1 MSSLELR
8 RILHEGAVGDLDRL
22 KHLRGHS
29 SLKAAEKK
37 ALSELFFRRANELK
51 EENAQG
57 AVSLLKNAVILNPQF
72 QEALFLLMSL
82 VENPDDAQFLYDFL
96 QRKIENKTF
105 TGPQHLLLGKFYS
118 LYADQTQNLEC
129 FYQSIYHLQACEGLQ
144 NTLLTEEI
152 ETLWGRTLLNLGIL
166 SQEPE
171 DMLHAIRYFQKIEK
185 KSGPSAQ
192 IYRFITRAYYQLC
205 LVFNDQSYFQLCLEN
220 CEQALKLDPSNED
233 TLFFFAHLNSVLY
246 AMEGDEK
253 YLSSACRAYK
263 QQMDKAKDNKFSL
276 LHDWGRL
283 LILSGIYKR
292 ELADFEEALT
302 LFAQIPSTFAN
313 YAEVL
318 FSEAEA
324 HLEAYELEE
333 QQDDVGHLERL
344 HCALQ
349 KSRKSVELC
358 GKNARGWCLL
368 GLSTAKLGAY
378 FDNPASILEAVE
390 HLQTSLNLDSKIPK
404 TWYALATA
412 HHFLSD
418 SHGYTNFL
426 KKAAKEYSYAH
437 ELSPHFLPQFY
448 YEWGLVLKKLG
459 EEGGKKKYIASAA
472 QKMHEAIVL
481 FQNKHPLLTVKADWI
496 SQYCSILNFL
506 GAISGSIECHEQA
519 LDTVTQALKL
529 NADSAILRYSYA
541 LSLISLGEATAEL
554 DFYQLAMH
562 QLCYLVSKD
571 PQDEVAWN
579 EWGLTLMR
587 AGELIDDPTIENQK
601 WQFLKDAE
609 LKLINAVKLGHEA
622 SCYHLMAL
630 YSLMNRLE
638 ASMYYLKRAY
648 DAGVLPPNHDLLSDI
663 WLDNLTKSEEFHKFY
678 KEFLY

>member
-8 RILHEGAVGDLDRL
+8 RILHEGALADLDRL
-22 KHLRGHS
+22 THLRGHS
-29 SLKAAEKK
+29 SLKVAEKK
-37 ALSELFFRRANELK
+37 ALSELFLLRANELK
-51 EENAQG
+51 QENAQG
-57 AVSLLKNAVILNPQF
+57 AVSLLKNAIILNPQS

-82 VENPDDAQFLYDFL
+82 VKDLEDTQFLYEFI
-96 QRKIENKTF
+96 QRKVENKTF
-105 TGPQHLLLGKFYS
+105 TALQHLLLGKFYS
-118 LYADQTQNLEC
+118 LYADQTQNLES
-129 FYQSIYHLQACEGLQ
+129 FYHSIYHLQACEELQ
-144 NTLLTEEI
+144 TSLLTEEV
-152 ETLWGRTLLNLGIL
+152 ETLWGSTLLNLGLL

-171 DMLHAIRYFQKIEK
+171 DMLHAIRYFQKMIK
-185 KSGPSAQ
+185 KRGPSAQ

-205 LVFNDQSYFQLCLEN
+205 LVFNDQAYFQLCLES
-220 CEQALKLDPSNED
+220 CERALKLDPSNRD

-253 YLSSACRAYK
+253 YLSSACNAYRK
-263 QQMDKAKDNKFSL
+263 QMEQPNDNEASL

-292 ELADFEEALT
+292 EPSDFEGALA
-302 LFAQIPSTFAN
+302 LFARIPSTFVH

-324 HLEAYELEE
+324 HLEAYDLEE
-333 QQDDVGHLERL
+333 HQEDFWHLERL
-344 HCALQ
+344 HSAIQ
-349 KSRKSVELC
+349 KSRKSVELDV
-358 GKNARGWCLL
+358 KNARGWCLL

-378 FDNPASILEAVE
+378 FDNPALILEAVQ

-418 SHGYTNFL
+418 SYASVNFL
-426 KKAAKEYSYAH
+426 KKATKEYSQAH

-448 YEWGLVLKKLG
+448 YEWGLALKKLG
-459 EEGGKKKYIASAA
+459 EESGKKKYIASAA
-472 QKMHEAIVL
+472 EKMQKAIVL

-496 SQYCSILNFL
+496 CQYCSVLNFL

-519 LDTVTQALKL
+519 LDIVTQALKL
-529 NADSAILRYSYA
+529 NADSASLRYSYA
-541 LSLISLGEATAEL
+541 LSLINLGEATSEL

-587 AGELIDDPTIENQK
+587 AGELIDDPTIESQK

-609 LKLINAVKLGHEA
+609 VKLVNAVKLGYEA

-638 ASMYYLKRAY
+638 VAMYYLRRAY

-663 WLDNLTKSEEFHKFY
+663 WLDNLTRSEEFHQFY